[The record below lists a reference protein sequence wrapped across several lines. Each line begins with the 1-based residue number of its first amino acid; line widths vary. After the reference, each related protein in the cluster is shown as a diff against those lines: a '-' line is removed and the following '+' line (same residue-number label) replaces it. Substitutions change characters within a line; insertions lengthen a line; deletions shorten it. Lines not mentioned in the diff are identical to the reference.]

1 MDYSEIVK
9 ELIEYGKLAGI
20 KNMTPGITGNLSAR
34 YGDNVIITKTST
46 ANGDLSEDDFVIID
60 YAGNVVSG
68 NGKPSSEK
76 FLHLEFYKM
85 RSDINCIF
93 HVHPV
98 YLCSLAS
105 CGYDLTEPV
114 MPENIFYFGEIPLA
128 DYALPGSFDLVDKTA
143 KFFDKHDVV
152 MMANHGVIVGADNVR
167 NAYMK
172 LELAESYAQII
183 FNCKLLGNT
192 KLLTNCQVAE
202 IISLKN

>member
-1 MDYSEIVK
+1 VEYSEIIK
-9 ELIEYGKLAGI
+9 ELIEYGKLAGL

-34 YGDNVIITKTST
+34 YGDNIIITKSST
-46 ANGDLSEDDFVIID
+46 ANGNLKEDDFVIID
-60 YAGNVVSG
+60 YAGNIVSG
-68 NGKPSSEK
+68 SGKPSSEK

-98 YLCSLAS
+98 YMCSLAS

-128 DYALPGSFDLVDKTA
+128 DYALPGSFELVDKTA

-152 MMANHGVIVGADNVR
+152 MMANHGVIIGGDNVR
-167 NAYMK
+167 NTYMK

>member
-9 ELIEYGKLAGI
+9 NLIEYGRLAGV

-46 ANGDLSEDDFVIID
+46 ANGDLTEDDFVIID

-98 YLCSLAS
+98 YLCTLAS
-105 CGYDLTEPV
+105 SGYDLTEPV

-152 MMANHGVIVGADNVR
+152 MMANHGVIIGADSVR